1 MKNKLIA
8 MLIIASV
15 SVGMTACG
23 SSSTTDSKE
32 STESSQE
39 SEKTSSDGADD
50 STDET
55 SDEEKPDDELSQAE
69 WMEKYGNDLVED
81 GYDKVD
87 TIDITT
93 DKTSCKYTGSKV
105 VDGSEGGKILL
116 VYFDFT
122 NINDSNIIFPDH
134 YIYTTYQNGIQL
146 DRIDWDVSID
156 EDESFNNYY
165 KEILSG
171 ATINVAVAYDLQDDT
186 SPVKLRVDNRNEDN
200 GVDTA
205 LYFQQQ
211 EIQIQ

>member
-93 DKTSCKYTGSKV
+93 ELTSCKYTGSKV
-105 VDGSEGGKILL
+105 IDGSEGGKILL

-122 NINDSNIIFPDH
+122 NINSGSCTFAGH
-134 YIYTTYQNGIQL
+134 YLYNAYQNSIQL
-146 DRIDWDVSID
+146 GEPILDEALD
-156 EDESFNNYY
+156 EDESYNNYY

-171 ATINVAVAYDLQDDT
+171 ATINVGVPFELQDDT
-186 SPVKLRVDNRNEDN
+186 SSVKIRVDNRNEDN

>member
-93 DKTSCKYTGSKV
+93 DLTSCKYTGSKV
-105 VDGSEGGKILL
+105 IDGSDGGKILL

-122 NINDSNIIFPDH
+122 NIKSGSSTFAGH
-134 YIYTTYQNGIQL
+134 YLYNAYQNGIQL
-146 DRIDWDVSID
+146 GEPILDEALD
-156 EDESFNNYY
+156 EDESYNNYY

-171 ATINVAVAYDLQDDT
+171 ATINVGVPFELQDDT
-186 SPVKLRVDNRNEDN
+186 SSIKLRVDNRNEDN